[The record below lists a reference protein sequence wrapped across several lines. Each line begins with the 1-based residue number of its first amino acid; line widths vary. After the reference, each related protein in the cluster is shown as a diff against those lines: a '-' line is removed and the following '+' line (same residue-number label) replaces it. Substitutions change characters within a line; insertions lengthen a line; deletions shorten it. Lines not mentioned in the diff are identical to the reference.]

1 MDATTAEAQSAS
13 RAESPATSP
22 GPVPFAATMLPL
34 FGCAFSI
41 LAILAHGASG
51 DGWSVIQTAA
61 VVAVVSWWVLRG
73 VLLAGLAAGYITFVA
88 MFATSAT
95 VVEKGT
101 NASGFD
107 VGLAVC
113 ATGAFVALLMLWHSG
128 YVRWH
133 KANGRLRPA
142 QVATVVL
149 FGAVAGALWGLQGQ
163 DAGDAYNSHSPPT
176 HGGQSA
182 PALTAAA

>member
-1 MDATTAEAQSAS
+1 MDAITAEAQSAS

-51 DGWSVIQTAA
+51 DGWSVIQSAA

-73 VLLAGLAAGYITFVA
+73 VFVAGIAAGFVTFVA
-88 MFATSAT
+88 MLATSAT

-133 KANGRLRPA
+133 KANGHPRPA
-142 QVATVVL
+142 QVATVVI
-149 FGAVAGALWGLQGQ
+149 FGAVAGALWGLQNQ
-163 DAGDAYNSHSPPT
+163 DVGPYDTHSPPPT
-176 HGGQSA
+176 HGGLSEQL
-182 PALTAAA
+182 PPLR